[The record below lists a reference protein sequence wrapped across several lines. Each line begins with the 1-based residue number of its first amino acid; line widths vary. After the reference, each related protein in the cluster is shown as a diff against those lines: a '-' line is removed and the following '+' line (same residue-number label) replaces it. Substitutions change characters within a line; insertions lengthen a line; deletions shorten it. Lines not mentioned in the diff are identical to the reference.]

1 MIWAMRFPPEKGCF
15 PQAFHF
21 GAPRNRK
28 ACILRGCVPPGAMI
42 RRLVALPK
50 RNIRNHGFLW
60 GISIFFG
67 DTIGMLFFLER
78 VMGYDAIIYRK
89 PRKYNLNDIH
99 NFPRSKKTRFP
110 TNRAF
115 ETTPTN
121 RMQHKPKCSGMEFSS
136 FTTRITQIHVHI

>member
-1 MIWAMRFPPEKGCF
+1 MIWAMRFPPRKRLLSPSLPLWCPKK
-15 PQAFHF
+15 PQGLHS
-21 GAPRNRK
+21 PRLCAAWRHDPPT
-28 ACILRGCVPPGAMI
+28 RGSPETKHTKPWFFVG
-42 RRLVALPK
+42 
-50 RNIRNHGFLW
+50 NIN
-60 GISIFFG
+60 IFG